1 MVVWVVASGGELVV
15 IVDDAVELRVRYKFA
30 AEDWD
35 GVRAALLS
43 EGCVE
48 RQIIEALNSLKTT
61 NTVTMAVSTER

>member
-30 AEDWD
+30 AEDRD

-61 NTVTMAVSTER
+61 NTVTIAVSTER